1 MKSMVAEAGPS
12 TTELRLESG
21 RLENDQAERPVD
33 LAALL
38 LQFPRVL
45 PKVLLRTAGPP
56 AQGKLSD
63 QLARE
68 AVPRP

>member
-1 MKSMVAEAGPS
+1 MKDTVAEARPS
-12 TTELRLESG
+12 TTELQLESG
-21 RLENDQAERPVD
+21 PSENDQVEHPVD
-33 LAALL
+33 LDVLL

-45 PKVLLRTAGPP
+45 PKALLRTAGPP

-63 QLARE
+63 KLARE